1 MDGLIDS
8 DDAVTSS
15 HVTIHA
21 YDVTGDVWEPL
32 IHLEHPALGFTAL
45 RHGDR
50 VFFPL
55 RGEPANGRETTAIG
69 CLDLE
74 TDEWRRVGGSTAFLD
89 PRRGPLFCVGD
100 APE

>member
-1 MDGLIDS
+1 MGPQL
-8 DDAVTSS
+8 V
-15 HVTIHA
+15 
-21 YDVTGDVWEPL
+21 L
-32 IHLEHPALGFTAL
+32 PAAT
-45 RHGDR
+45 
-50 VFFPL
+50 L

-74 TDEWRRVGGSTAFLD
+74 TDEWRRVGGSTALLD